1 MQISNRQPNI
11 SLKGN
16 VPATS
21 LDVLNRLQQLGS
33 ITANVVSV
41 MNKEA
46 LLSTCL
52 GKIRTS
58 NALDLKAGDTIQIRL
73 DANNQ
78 SPTLKVTLLHEQL
91 TLLAANKFLKLLPL
105 LPTNQPVLATVVS
118 QQSSKTI
125 LQFKS
130 VQTSIPLP
138 IKLKPGQL
146 ITLVYHEAFETIEI
160 KRVDHQRVLKSAL
173 SQLMPGRPQPSIN
186 KSLQPLLQLAKSVL
200 KINSEHTLAAQLPN
214 KNQRFMKPAISNSD
228 RTLLSSQVSAMASEL
243 KQLIHSLP
251 TISSLRYRD
260 IQQSVEI
267 ATLRTLGPQP
277 NKGLSNSSLLS
288 LLRRLPQ
295 TEQGLNQ
302 LIQSLLKTNH
312 RQAALTGQQLKE
324 SLTNDQDPLLTQ
336 FKDAIKSTEQSLN
349 QRLYQKT
356 SLRFQQ
362 ELQQPIAFN
371 LNIPY
376 LEQQEVKSLQLK
388 IRQKNKEDN
397 VENQAWEVRLSFEFD
412 LLGLISTHISLDGDT
427 LSTNF
432 WAVKKGTK
440 NMITVAL
447 PEFKQQLV
455 KSGFNL
461 GYFFCYLGQPLPG
474 DDNSFSPVPDSLLNI
489 KV

>member
-1 MQISNRQPNI
+1 
-11 SLKGN
+11 
-16 VPATS
+16 
-21 LDVLNRLQQLGS
+21 
-33 ITANVVSV
+33 
-41 MNKEA
+41 
-46 LLSTCL
+46 
-52 GKIRTS
+52 
-58 NALDLKAGDTIQIRL
+58 
-73 DANNQ
+73 
-78 SPTLKVTLLHEQL
+78 
-91 TLLAANKFLKLLPL
+91 
-105 LPTNQPVLATVVS
+105 
-118 QQSSKTI
+118 
-125 LQFKS
+125 
-130 VQTSIPLP
+130 
-138 IKLKPGQL
+138 
-146 ITLVYHEAFETIEI
+146 
-160 KRVDHQRVLKSAL
+160 
-173 SQLMPGRPQPSIN
+173 
-186 KSLQPLLQLAKSVL
+186 
-200 KINSEHTLAAQLPN
+200 
-214 KNQRFMKPAISNSD
+214 
-228 RTLLSSQVSAMASEL
+228 MASEL

-312 RQAALTGQQLKE
+312 RQAALTVQQLKE

-447 PEFKQQLV
+447 SEFKQQLV

>member
-1 MQISNRQPNI
+1 MQISNPHPNA

-16 VPATS
+16 VPAKP

-58 NALDLKAGDTIQIRL
+58 NALDLKAGDTIQVRL

-78 SPTLKVTLLHEQL
+78 NPILKVTLLHEQL

-105 LPTNQPVLATVVS
+105 LSTNQPVIATVVS
-118 QQSSKTI
+118 QQSNKTL
-125 LQFKS
+125 LQFRS
-130 VQTSIPLP
+130 VQTLIPLP

-146 ITLVYHEAFETIEI
+146 LTLVHHEAFETIEI
-160 KRVDHQRVLKSAL
+160 KLVDNQRVLKSAL
-173 SQLMPGRPQPSIN
+173 SQLLSDRSQPSLN

-200 KINSEHTLAAQLPN
+200 KIDSEHMLAAKLIN
-214 KNQRFMKPAISNSD
+214 KNQRFMKAATSNSG
-228 RTLLSSQVSAMASEL
+228 RTLPSSHVSAVASEL

-251 TISSLRYRD
+251 TISSLSHRD
-260 IQQSVEI
+260 IQRSVEI
-267 ATLRTLGPQP
+267 ATLMTLEPQP

-288 LLRRLPQ
+288 ILRRLPQ

-312 RQAALTGQQLKE
+312 RQAALIVQQLKE
-324 SLTNDQDPLLTQ
+324 SQSNDEAPLLTQ

-349 QRLYQKT
+349 QGLFQKT

-388 IRQKNKEDN
+388 IRQKSKEN
-397 VENQAWEVRLSFEFD
+397 VENQAWEIRLSFEFN
-412 LLGLISTHISLDGDT
+412 LLGLISTHVSLDGDT

-432 WAVKKGTK
+432 WAVKEGTK
-440 NMITVAL
+440 NKITDAL

-474 DDNSFSPVPDSLLNI
+474 DDNNFSPMPDSLLNI